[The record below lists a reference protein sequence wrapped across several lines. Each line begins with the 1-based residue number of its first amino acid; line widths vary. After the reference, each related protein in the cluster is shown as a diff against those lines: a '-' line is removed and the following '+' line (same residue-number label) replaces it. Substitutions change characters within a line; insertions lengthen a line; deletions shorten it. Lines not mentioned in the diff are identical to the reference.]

1 MDFRMVP
8 VPEEFVLDA
17 LEFVVRV
24 LDEANQDAWS
34 SALVQRV
41 LDGVDPTIR
50 RLAGLVAQAT
60 VENRPLPQPE
70 AADALGTS
78 VRALLSLVRE
88 VNARSIDL
96 GRPRLLVPMPMIVAQ
111 PDGTYPTVPCITME
125 SDVATSVL
133 ALQPT

>member
-8 VPEEFVLDA
+8 VPEEFVLEA

-24 LDEANQDAWS
+24 LDEARQDAWS
-34 SALVQRV
+34 PALLQRV
-41 LDGVDPTIR
+41 LDGVDPAMR
-50 RLAGLVAQAT
+50 RLADLVAQAT

-78 VRALLSLVRE
+78 VRALLGLVRE

-96 GRPRLLVPMPMIVAQ
+96 GRPRLLMLMPMIVAQ
-111 PDGTYPTVPCITME
+111 PDGTYPKVPCITME

-133 ALQPT
+133 ALRPS